1 MGLLD
6 GKVAVVTGAGRGI
19 GRAYAL
25 ALASEGA
32 AVVVN
37 DVGWGLKGGQGGAGL
52 TGGPPIPEVAQAVV
66 DEIREAGGQATP
78 DASDVASL
86 DGAAA
91 VVETALRVFNDVH
104 IIVNNAGTWNETTVE
119 SIDDHRIDE
128 QFAVHFKST
137 VGTIR
142 AGFDAMRTAGHG
154 GRVINT
160 VAGVATSGEGGMAAY
175 CAAKAAVAS
184 YTGTAAAEGRSLG
197 ITVNA
202 ISPLAITRQS
212 QRFFFDSGLVDPT
225 DEAAIGHLA
234 PEINAPLVVYLASDL
249 SAHLTGRIFRV
260 TADGFDAAAA
270 IRIKELWST
279 SNDGVAA
286 TSWTV
291 DGVAS
296 HMSDI
301 AEELPGD
308 AVGRAVEMFR

>member
-6 GKVAVVTGAGRGI
+6 GTVAVVTGAGRGI

-32 AVVVN
+32 SVVVN
-37 DVGWGLKGGQGGAGL
+37 DVGLELKGGRGGAGL
-52 TGGPPIPEVAQAVV
+52 TGGPPVLEVAQAVV

-78 DASDVASL
+78 DASDVASI

-91 VVETALRVFNDVH
+91 VVETALRAFDDVH
-104 IIVNNAGTWNETTVE
+104 IIVNNAGTWTETTVE
-119 SIDDHRIDE
+119 DIDDQRIDE

-142 AGFDAMRTAGHG
+142 AGFRAMRTAGHG
-154 GRVINT
+154 GHIINT

-212 QRFFFDSGLVDPT
+212 QRFFFESGVVNPS
-225 DEAAIGHLA
+225 DEAAIRHLA
-234 PEINAPLVVYLASDL
+234 PEINVPLVVYLASDL
-249 SAHLTGRIFRV
+249 SEHLTGRIFRV
-260 TADGFDAAAA
+260 TADGFDAAAP

-279 SNDGVAA
+279 SNDGVAS

-291 DGVAS
+291 DAVAS
-296 HMSDI
+296 HKSEI
-301 AEELPGD
+301 AVELPPD
-308 AVGRAVEMFR
+308 AVGRAVETYR

>member
-32 AVVVN
+32 SIVVN
-37 DVGWGLKGGQGGAGL
+37 DVGLGLKGGRGGAGL
-52 TGGPPIPEVAQAVV
+52 AGGPPVPEVAQAVV
-66 DEIREAGGQATP
+66 DEIKEAGGQATP
-78 DASDVASL
+78 DASDVASI
-86 DGAAA
+86 DGAAD
-91 VVETALRVFNDVH
+91 VVETALRTFGDVH
-104 IIVNNAGTWNETTVE
+104 IIVNNAGTWTETTVE
-119 SIDDHRIDE
+119 DIDDQRIDE

-154 GRVINT
+154 GRIINT

-212 QRFFFDSGLVDPT
+212 QRFFFDSGVVDPA
-225 DEAAIGHLA
+225 DDAAIAHLA
-234 PEINAPLVVYLASDL
+234 PEINAPLIVYLASDL

-260 TADGFDAAAA
+260 AADGFDAVAP

-279 SNDGVAA
+279 SNDGVASA
-286 TSWTV
+286 SWTV

-296 HMSDI
+296 HMSEI
-301 AEELPGD
+301 AVELPPE
-308 AVGRAVEMFR
+308 AVGRAVEAFR